1 MSKINRSKRKK
12 QHKSEK
18 LTELNSSPKDS
29 QRTPLWQAV
38 LLPVAAIIIF
48 FLLLEGFL
56 LLFGLKPALQDEDPF
71 VGFASNV
78 PLFVHSKGPED
89 GQIMITAPNRMKYF
103 NKQEFSRIKAPGTY
117 RIFCLG
123 GSTTYGRPYD
133 DSTSF
138 SEWLRELLPSVDMGK
153 RWEVINAGG
162 ISYAS
167 YRVTHLMDELINYQP
182 DLFIIYTGHNEFLE
196 ERTYKQI
203 REIPVEVKRVASLL
217 ARTRTWSAMKT
228 SLQKL
233 GISPRSSKEKPS
245 RLAAEVNSLLDKSIG
260 TESYTRDDLLKKNI
274 LEHYRLS
281 LERMV
286 EMARSVNAQVIFVT
300 PASNLKDCSPFKSEY
315 SSGLEPVARQQVKV
329 LLTRATKEFQQ
340 KNLPAAL
347 QLVESAARLNPRHA
361 SLEYLRGKL
370 LLDLKRFNEAEI
382 ALRLARDEDI
392 VPLRALTPMRQTVIQ
407 VAEEQKVDVVDYVEL
422 LKRRMLQI
430 KGHDIPG
437 REFFLDHVHPT
448 IGGHKILAVALINKM
463 IEKDMVQPKA
473 KLNNDM
479 IAAVDKKIRGR
490 IDAGRHGYAL
500 ANLARVF
507 SWAGKTNDAERLAS
521 QAIEVAGDDGPVV
534 INATS
539 ILVTASLKKGKPQ
552 RALTQ
557 IYSAIEMFPDAI
569 KRRLTGAIDLRL
581 KLGEILLGAPFH
593 ELEKAAANFLLVSMY
608 MPDDDFIHDLFGTV
622 MAMRNRPR
630 IAYPSLKQALSLNP
644 DNSHAQ
650 KTIED
655 LRPILKEENLN
666 KTPADIVLDTYASST
681 PRRLVQIRHD
691 NNGNQFPDGIEVE
704 FYENGRLKSFLDVKR
719 GKPHGLQIK
728 WDKDGQILSRVVYRQ
743 GVPVNNDKGT

>member
-1 MSKINRSKRKK
+1 M
-12 QHKSEK
+12 
-18 LTELNSSPKDS
+18 
-29 QRTPLWQAV
+29 A
-38 LLPVAAIIIF
+38 
-48 FLLLEGFL
+48 
-56 LLFGLKPALQDEDPF
+56 LFGVRPVLQKEDPF
-71 VGFASNV
+71 VGFDSNV
-78 PLFVHSKGPED
+78 PLFVPSKGPED
-89 GQIMITAPNRMKYF
+89 SQIMTTAPNRMKYF
-103 NKQEFSRIKAPGTY
+103 NKQQFSRIKSPDTY

-133 DSTSF
+133 DLTSF
-138 SEWLRELLPSVDMGK
+138 SGWLRELLPSVDMGK
-153 RWEVINAGG
+153 NWEVINAGG

-203 REIPVEVKRVASLL
+203 KEIPFAVKRVASLL
-217 ARTRTWSAMKT
+217 AKTRTWSAMKT
-228 SLQKL
+228 SLQNL
-233 GISPRSSKEKPS
+233 GISPSAGKEKPS
-245 RLAAEVNSLLDKSIG
+245 RLAGEVNALLDKSIG
-260 TESYTRDDLLKKNI
+260 MESYTRDDLLKKNI

-286 EMARSVNAQVIFVT
+286 EIARSVDAQVIFIT
-300 PASNLKDCSPFKSEY
+300 PASNLKDSSPFKSEHG
-315 SSGLEPVARQQVKV
+315 SELDPAAQQQVNV
-329 LLTRATKEFQQ
+329 LLTKATKEFQQ

-347 QLVESAARLNPRHA
+347 QLVESAARLDPRHA

-392 VPLRALTPMRQTVIQ
+392 VPLRALTPMLQTVMK

-422 LKRRMLQI
+422 LKHRMLQM

-448 IGGHKILAVALINKM
+448 IEGHKILAVALINKM
-463 IEKDMVQPKA
+463 IAKDLVQTKA
-473 KLNNDM
+473 TLNNDI

-490 IDAGRHGYAL
+490 IDAGRQGYAL

-507 SWAGKTNDAERLAS
+507 SWAGKTNDAERLAK

-539 ILVTASLKKGKPQ
+539 VLVTASLKKGNPQ
-552 RALTQ
+552 SALTQ
-557 IYSAIEMFPDAI
+557 IYSAIEKVPDASA
-569 KRRLTGAIDLRL
+569 RRMTGAIDLRL
-581 KLGEILLGAPFH
+581 KLGEILLGAPYH

-622 MAMRNRPR
+622 MAMRDRPR
-630 IAYPSLKQALSLNP
+630 IAYPSLKKALSLNP
-644 DNSHAQ
+644 ENTHAR
-650 KTIED
+650 KTFEA
-655 LRPILKEENLN
+655 LGPLLKEEDLI
-666 KTPADIVLDTYASST
+666 KEPADIILK
-681 PRRLVQIRHD
+681 PMRLQ
-691 NNGNQFPDGIEVE
+691 
-704 FYENGRLKSFLDVKR
+704 LR
-719 GKPHGLQIK
+719 GG
-728 WDKDGQILSRVVYRQ
+728 
-743 GVPVNNDKGT
+743 

>member
-1 MSKINRSKRKK
+1 MSKLNRSKRKK
-12 QHKSEK
+12 HHKSES

-48 FLLLEGFL
+48 FLLLEGCL
-56 LLFGLKPALQDEDPF
+56 LLFGLKPASQNEDPF

-78 PLFVHSKGPED
+78 PLFVPSKGPED
-89 GQIMITAPNRMKYF
+89 GQIMTTAPNRIKFF

-138 SEWLRELLPSVDMGK
+138 SEWLRELLPSIDMGK

-203 REIPVEVKRVASLL
+203 REIPFEVKRVASLL

-245 RLAAEVNSLLDKSIG
+245 RLAAEVNALLDKSIG

-281 LERMV
+281 LEHMV
-286 EMARSVNAQVIFVT
+286 EMAQSVNAQVIFVT
-300 PASNLKDCSPFKSEY
+300 PASNLKDSSPFKSEH
-315 SSGLEPVARQQVKV
+315 SLDLGPMDRQHLKEM
-329 LLTRATKEFQQ
+329 LTKATKEMEQ

-347 QLVESAARLNPRHA
+347 QLVESATRLYPRHA

-370 LLDLKRFNEAEI
+370 LLDMKRFNEAEI
-382 ALRLARDEDI
+382 AFRLARDEDI
-392 VPLRALTPMRQTVIQ
+392 VPLRALTSMRQTVIQ
-407 VAEEQKVDVVDYVEL
+407 VAEEQKVDVVDYVDL

-448 IGGHKILAVALINKM
+448 IEGHKILAVALINKM
-463 IEKDMVQPKA
+463 IEKGMVQSKA
-473 KLNNDM
+473 KLEND
-479 IAAVDKKIRGR
+479 IITAVDKKIRGR
-490 IDAGRHGYAL
+490 IDSGRHGYAL

-557 IYSAIEMFPDAI
+557 IYSAIEKVPDATD
-569 KRRLTGAIDLRL
+569 RRLTGAIDLRL

-593 ELEKAAANFLLVSMY
+593 ELEKAAANFLLVSVY

-622 MAMRNRPR
+622 MAMRDRPR

-655 LRPILKEENLN
+655 LLPILKEENIN
-666 KTPADIVLDTYASST
+666 KKPAEIVLDTYASSA
-681 PRRLVQIRHD
+681 PRRLVQKRHD
-691 NNGNQFPDGIEVE
+691 DNGNRFADGIEVE
-704 FYENGRLKSFLDVKR
+704 FYENGRLKRFLDVKR
-719 GKPHGLQIK
+719 GKPHGIQIT
-728 WDKDGQILSRVVYRQ
+728 WDEDGQILSRVVYRQ
-743 GVPVNNDKGT
+743 GIPVNNDTGT